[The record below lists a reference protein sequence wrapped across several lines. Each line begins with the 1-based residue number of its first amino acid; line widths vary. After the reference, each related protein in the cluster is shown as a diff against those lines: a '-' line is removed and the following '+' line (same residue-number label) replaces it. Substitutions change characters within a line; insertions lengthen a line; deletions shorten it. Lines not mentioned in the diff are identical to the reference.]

1 MYSLKFTGNAPKYDG
16 VSAIYNVTINI
27 FCFIEERVV
36 VFFLFWPNPEG
47 TKLHNSSW
55 FVNYQSVFICSP
67 MSDWIFASVTGI
79 AWAEQ
84 QNIIDSG
91 NNYLLKA
98 AQNFGSSLNS
108 NGVLFPFQL
117 IKYWT

>member
-1 MYSLKFTGNAPKYDG
+1 
-16 VSAIYNVTINI
+16 
-27 FCFIEERVV
+27 
-36 VFFLFWPNPEG
+36 
-47 TKLHNSSW
+47 
-55 FVNYQSVFICSP
+55 
-67 MSDWIFASVTGI
+67 MSDWIFDSVTGI